1 MDKCR
6 EAFERFECEKY
17 EANYDDM
24 KKNWDWYESQFGY
37 RYSPDS
43 LRGKDWAIWQ
53 EAWQHQQA
61 KVEELKATIKGNQ
74 GRIAELERLNRVKAQ
89 AIIDLHQEITELKAS
104 HHGEVIGHEVHFKKI
119 KQERDELQKRVQFLE
134 QELGAWKGKS
144 IAAMINGM
152 CKQCGKEPWQAIF
165 SDKEGYALLHCFGCG
180 ANKYELVGEQALK
193 GEG

>member
-43 LRGKDWAIWQ
+43 LRGKGWAIWQ

-61 KVEELKATIKGNQ
+61 KVEELQVQLKGAQ
-74 GRIAELERLNRVKAQ
+74 ERAQLVLQYKDKYRLER
-89 AIIDLHQEITELKAS
+89 D
-104 HHGEVIGHEVHFKKI
+104 
-119 KQERDELQKRVQFLE
+119 DLQKRVQFLE

-152 CKQCGKEPWQAIF
+152 CKQCGKEPWQAIV
-165 SDKEGYALLHCFGCG
+165 SDKDGYALLHCFGCG
-180 ANKYELVGEQALK
+180 ANKYELVGEQALN
-193 GEG
+193 GEGQ

>member
-1 MDKCR
+1 MDK
-6 EAFERFECEKY
+6 FEEYFRTTKHYENMLLEIARNQLSVSVFDKNGRKY
-17 EANYDDM
+17 RNHIVQTA
-24 KKNWDWYESQFGY
+24 YEVF
-37 RYSPDS
+37 
-43 LRGKDWAIWQ
+43 
-53 EAWQHQQA
+53 QHQQA
-61 KVEELKATIKGNQ
+61 KV
-74 GRIAELERLNRVKAQ
+74 
-89 AIIDLHQEITELKAS
+89 DELKAS

-119 KQERDELQKRVQFLE
+119 KQERNELQTLYTQQGINMLKMQKRVQFLE

-152 CKQCGKEPWQAIF
+152 CKQCGKEPWQAIV